1 MKKTIPPATIRRL
14 PLYLQTLREI
24 SLRGAKTISSAALS
38 EILDITP
45 EQLRKDLTFFGK
57 FGRKG
62 IGYDVGELSE
72 SMEKILGLQNR
83 WRVAIIGAGNLGT
96 ALAHY
101 EKLPELG
108 FELVAIFDN
117 DKRVIGTE
125 INGVKVYDF
134 AKMFSVIKRKSF
146 DIAII
151 AVPPENVQSVCDDL
165 VDAGIKG
172 IWNFSTVRP
181 EIAEEDV
188 VIVNENLSVGLG
200 SLSFR
205 LARQ

>member
-14 PLYLQTLREI
+14 PLYLQTLRDI
-24 SLRGAKTISSAALS
+24 SSRGAKTISSAALS

-101 EKLPELG
+101 EKFPELG

-134 AKMFSVIKRKSF
+134 EKMFSVIKRKSF
-146 DIAII
+146 DIGVI
-151 AVPPENVQSVCDDL
+151 AVPPESVQAVCDDL
-165 VDAGIKG
+165 IDAGVKG
-172 IWNFSTVRP
+172 IWNFSTVNP

>member
-1 MKKTIPPATIRRL
+1 MEKTIPPATIRRL

-62 IGYDVGELSE
+62 IGYNVGELSE

-83 WRVAIIGAGNLGT
+83 WRVAIIGAGHLGT

-146 DIAII
+146 DIGVI

-188 VIVNENLSVGLG
+188 VVVNENLSVGLG